1 MIEFS
6 KLSKIVFLWIQ
17 TIFLGHPS
25 TFIYLLPAKVM
36 VKIDMHDGRFSISIS
51 EVKNNKSNIFE
62 YFSIGEAREIS
73 MFADFF
79 HLLAPKFN
87 GILA

>member
-1 MIEFS
+1 MSNFKYLVAYLLLSTTLIVTKLIEFS

-25 TFIYLLPAKVM
+25 PFIYLLPAKVM
-36 VKIDMHDGRFSISIS
+36 VKIDMHAGRFSISIS
-51 EVKNNKSNIFE
+51 
-62 YFSIGEAREIS
+62 GENS

-79 HLLAPKFN
+79 
-87 GILA
+87 IY